1 MTKQCDN
8 NQWSGLEARLRDG
21 AITRREFI
29 GRATALGVTAA
40 LATTIATSAVAATPK
55 KGGHMRLAMG
65 HGSTTDTF
73 DPAIIENGLQ
83 WVGMFALC
91 NTITELAA
99 DGKLVPSLAESWESS
114 PDAKVWRFK
123 IRKGVEFHNGRT
135 LTAKDIVGNLRYHT
149 SEESKSV
156 VKPILSSINEIKI
169 DGGDTV
175 VVSLDA
181 GNADFPFNMNQA
193 NLCIMPATEDGK
205 LDWTERVG
213 SGGYRVTEYEPG
225 VRTAFERFPNYWKED
240 RAHADTVE
248 LLTIL
253 DSSARNSA
261 LLSGAVDAIDRLD
274 LKTAGRLAK
283 SPGITVE
290 ESTGPLHYLWEFK
303 TKTAPFDNVHVR
315 QALKLS
321 VDREEFLSK
330 VLRGYGSLGNDS
342 PIGPSYRYYAGDL
355 EQNAYDPDKARW
367 HLKQAGLDS
376 LKVDLSAADAAFVGA
391 VDGAVLFHESAAKAG
406 IDINVVRVPNDGYWS
421 NVWNVHPFVASYWGG
436 YITEDAM
443 FTQGYSTGAAWNST
457 EWDDEEFQ
465 TLLVAARAELNE
477 DTRRSMYRDMQIILR
492 DRGGAIV
499 PAFANNVIARND
511 KIAHGEH
518 VSPLKA
524 FDGRRII
531 ERWWMV

>member
-1 MTKQCDN
+1 
-8 NQWSGLEARLRDG
+8 
-21 AITRREFI
+21 
-29 GRATALGVTAA
+29 
-40 LATTIATSAVAATPK
+40 
-55 KGGHMRLAMG
+55 MRLAMG

-225 VRTAFERFPNYWKED
+225 VRTAFEHFPNYWKED

-261 LLSGAVDAIDRLD
+261 LLSGAVDAIDRVD
-274 LKTAGRLAK
+274 LKTAGMLAK

-321 VDREEFLSK
+321 LDREEFLSK

-376 LKVDLSAADAAFVGA
+376 LKVDLGAADAAFAGA

-406 IDINVVRVPNDGYWS
+406 IDINVVREPNDGYWS
-421 NVWNVHPFVASYWGG
+421 NVWNVKPFVASYWGG
-436 YITEDAM
+436 YPTEDAM

-531 ERWWMV
+531 ERWWMT